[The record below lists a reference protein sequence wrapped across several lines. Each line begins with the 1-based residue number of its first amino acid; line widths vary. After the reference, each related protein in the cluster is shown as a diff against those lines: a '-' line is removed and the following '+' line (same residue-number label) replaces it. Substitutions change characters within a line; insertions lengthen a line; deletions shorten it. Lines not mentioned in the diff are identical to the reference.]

1 MIKGWVIYS
10 RDTLSSKFGNNAFDW
25 MVDSAD
31 KYNLDVQILFE
42 EDFSLLTS
50 GDRFEF
56 YMQGKKLEKPE
67 FAVMRSYAFDL
78 ARHLEAAG
86 VKVFNTSTSML
97 KSQDKWMTHQILCA
111 HQLRSPDSFVSAV
124 NLSFDQVQEVLGA
137 PFIMK
142 GLHGSKG
149 EDVYL
154 VKDEKSLDQ
163 ARAGLV
169 GQKTMY
175 QSFLE
180 ESSGTDIRVHVIDGK
195 VVAAVRRRSE
205 GDFKSNFH
213 QGGTAESV
221 DLTEEMIEMSIR
233 AAQALE
239 LDFAGIDILESKNG
253 PSICEVNAIPGFRT
267 ICLTSDTDVP
277 SMIFEMVSK
286 KLEE

>member
-1 MIKGWVIYS
+1 MIKGWAIYS

-25 MVDSAD
+25 MVESAA
-31 KYNLDVQILFE
+31 KYGLEVQILFE
-42 EDFSLLTS
+42 EDFSLMTQDDTLH
-50 GDRFEF
+50 F
-56 YMQGKKLEKPE
+56 YLKGEKIEKPE

-78 ARHLEAAG
+78 ARHLESAG
-86 VKVFNTSTSML
+86 VKVFNSSESML

-111 HQLRSPDSFVSAV
+111 QNLRSPDSYVSV
-124 NLSFDQVQEVLGA
+124 LKLSFDEIKAVLGS
-137 PFIMK
+137 PFVLK

-154 VKDEKSLDQ
+154 VDNSIELKE
-163 ARAGLV
+163 AYRALN
-169 GQKTMY
+169 GQKIMY
-175 QSFLE
+175 QAFLK
-180 ESSGTDIRVHVIDGK
+180 ESSGTDIRVHVIDGQ

-213 QGGTAESV
+213 QGGSAQSV
-221 DLTEEMIEMSIR
+221 ELTTEMKEMSIK
-233 AAQALE
+233 AADVLGLE
-239 LDFAGIDILESKNG
+239 FAGIDLLESSDG

-286 KLEE
+286 KLK